1 VAPLAS
7 TYLRKTTLQDLPT
20 VSKIIDSAKAF
31 LKSQGI
37 DQWQD
42 GYPALPDLQSDVT
55 NQIGYVLI
63 IDGQIAGTAALLH
76 DHDKNYDVIND
87 GSWLGPEDAKYTA
100 IHRIAMS
107 PNFRGQHLSEKMISG
122 MLTLSSQLGYQQVRI
137 DTHPDNKL
145 MQHLIIKSGFI
156 YRGNVLMDEDPT
168 DIRRAYQLILN

>member
-1 VAPLAS
+1 
-7 TYLRKTTLQDLPT
+7 
-20 VSKIIDSAKAF
+20 
-31 LKSQGI
+31 
-37 DQWQD
+37 
-42 GYPALPDLQSDVT
+42 
-55 NQIGYVLI
+55 
-63 IDGQIAGTAALLH
+63 
-76 DHDKNYDVIND
+76 
-87 GSWLGPEDAKYTA
+87 
-100 IHRIAMS
+100 MS